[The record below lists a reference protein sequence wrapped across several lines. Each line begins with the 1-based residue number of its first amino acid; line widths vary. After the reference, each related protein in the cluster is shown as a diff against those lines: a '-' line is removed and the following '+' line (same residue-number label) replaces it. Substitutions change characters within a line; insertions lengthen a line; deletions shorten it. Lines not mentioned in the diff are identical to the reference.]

1 MKKLFK
7 LFAAAAAVAML
18 CVSFAGCN
26 FRGQPGSNPGEEL
39 TYEIDFNIPAS
50 TTAEISVLIPNNDY
64 EKGIM
69 DAMTEGF
76 RLQYPNITFDIKT
89 FSLTSGSYNN
99 TVTMQYNAGVLPD
112 IVWCNSENFYFLMSG
127 GYALN
132 LDRFVEQAE
141 AAGEFDYEQDFTDKF
156 HGMGVFGE
164 SRYAIPRSADTVV
177 CFYNKEIL
185 ADAGVDTSIIKNG
198 WTWNDFLT
206 VCQQVRDYYDGQG
219 DTSYFPIDSNLG
231 WEPVA
236 YSVIRS
242 FGGQVLNEQGE
253 FALTQDTAGEVVDF
267 VQNLVDR
274 KFIPESG
281 EQDSSFESGT
291 GAMLFQSTSLDN
303 YANRAI
309 FQDDSGNPIFDIV
322 SFPLINGQS
331 SSIGMGYAGYA
342 LNSHLDD
349 EGADP
354 MKLNL
359 AAAFLSYMMSQDG
372 QQRAAEGGL
381 TLPSI
386 RTDLSYSNPDANWHK
401 EYSSKFNL
409 EAYTWGSDYKTA
421 GLDFLGYTDPVFSSS
436 LISAMDSFVGT
447 YAVRDPENAFTRF
460 REEVQYAFDSVVTA

>member
-1 MKKLFK
+1 
-7 LFAAAAAVAML
+7 
-18 CVSFAGCN
+18 
-26 FRGQPGSNPGEEL
+26 
-39 TYEIDFNIPAS
+39 
-50 TTAEISVLIPNNDY
+50 
-64 EKGIM
+64 
-69 DAMTEGF
+69 
-76 RLQYPNITFDIKT
+76 
-89 FSLTSGSYNN
+89 
-99 TVTMQYNAGVLPD
+99 
-112 IVWCNSENFYFLMSG
+112 
-127 GYALN
+127 
-132 LDRFVEQAE
+132 
-141 AAGEFDYEQDFTDKF
+141 
-156 HGMGVFGE
+156 MGVFGE

-219 DTSYFPIDSNLG
+219 DASYFPVDSNLG

-253 FALTQDTAGEVVDF
+253 FALTRIPPARSSISCRIWSTG
-267 VQNLVDR
+267 NLSP
-274 KFIPESG
+274 KAAN
-281 EQDSSFESGT
+281 QDSSFESGT

-349 EGADP
+349 EDADP

-372 QQRAAEGGL
+372 QQRAAGRRID
-381 TLPSI
+381 PAFH
-386 RTDLSYSNPDANWHK
+386 PH
-401 EYSSKFNL
+401 
-409 EAYTWGSDYKTA
+409 GS
-421 GLDFLGYTDPVFSSS
+421 LLFQP
-436 LISAMDSFVGT
+436 
-447 YAVRDPENAFTRF
+447 R
-460 REEVQYAFDSVVTA
+460 RELA

>member
-1 MKKLFK
+1 MKHWKRFLT
-7 LFAAAAAVAML
+7 LMLALCALLSFAA
-18 CVSFAGCN
+18 CGGTPDDPES
-26 FRGQPGSNPGEEL
+26 SNPNPPPITSDEPEDGKTNLVVGIISDTSEREMMESVIAA
-39 TYEIDFNIPAS
+39 YEAKNPDVNIRIMQIAGNYSQQIVNLAS
-50 TTAEISVLIPNNDY
+50 TGE
-64 EKGIM
+64 
-69 DAMTEGF
+69 
-76 RLQYPNITFDIKT
+76 
-89 FSLTSGSYNN
+89 
-99 TVTMQYNAGVLPD
+99 LPD
-112 IVWCNSENFYFLMSG
+112 VYMNYDTLV
-127 GYALN
+127 GYLAKSN
-132 LDRFVEQAE
+132 VSLDLTPYLV
-141 AAGEFDYEQDFTDKF
+141 DYN
-156 HGMGVFGE
+156 
-164 SRYAIPRSADTVV
+164 ISADDFYPSIWQLGVIEDKVYMMPREYAHCVV
-177 CFYNKEIL
+177 YYNKEIL
-185 ADAGVDTSIIKNG
+185 LAAGVDMSIIKNG